1 MNVVSFFG
9 LSRITPPVA
18 AKHSAGSARGDD
30 AFRGNA
36 RQVPTATKSI
46 RRLAE
51 VWQVTAL
58 HPTNDRLIQREFG
71 MRHHSE
77 REHQGLRLK
86 PLERSNLLSAMF
98 EQSEE
103 RSERGRATPAQ
114 QE

>member
-58 HPTNDRLIQREFG
+58 RPTNDRLIQREFG

-77 REHQGLRLK
+77 RGHQGLRLK
-86 PLERSNLLSAMF
+86 PP
-98 EQSEE
+98 EE
-103 RSERGRATPAQ
+103 IGRAHGGTPLNS
-114 QE
+114 